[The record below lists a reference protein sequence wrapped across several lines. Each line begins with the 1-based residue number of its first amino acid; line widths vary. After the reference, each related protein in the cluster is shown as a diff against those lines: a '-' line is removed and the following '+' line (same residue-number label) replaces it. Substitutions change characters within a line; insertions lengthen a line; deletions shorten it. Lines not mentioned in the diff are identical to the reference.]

1 MRDLYQ
7 YATAY
12 RVFGMAPAPERYFCE
27 RYLRPESQ
35 AIQRVTAEPRLWE
48 GFGLEQR
55 DQQLLLANFVQG
67 DRAAFEQV
75 VALYERRVAR
85 LAHRLLGWTPD
96 VEDVVQDVFL
106 AVYQQAHK
114 FRGDSEL
121 WPWLTAITVN
131 KCRSRMRRHFLKLRW
146 LQSTA
151 SRLAEAA
158 DADQP
163 TLRDETSA
171 KVRTAVRALPAK
183 DREVVV
189 LYYLED
195 RTVAEMSRLLGWSEN
210 AIDVRL
216 HRARKR
222 LKDLLGDF
230 AEA

>member
-1 MRDLYQ
+1 MFALP
-7 YATAY
+7 A
-12 RVFGMAPAPERYFCE
+12 APEADFSE
-27 RYLRPESQ
+27 RYQGPESQ

-55 DQQLLLANFVQG
+55 DEQLLLANFVRG
-67 DRAAFEQV
+67 DRAAFERV

-85 LAHRLLGWTPD
+85 LAQRLLGWVGD

-106 AVYQQAHK
+106 AVYEQSHK

-131 KCRSRMRRHFLKLRW
+131 KCRSRLRRHFLKLRW
-146 LQSTA
+146 LRSAGDQ
-151 SRLAEAA
+151 LPEFVG
-158 DADQP
+158 ADQG

-171 KVRTAVRALPAK
+171 KVRTAVGALPAR
-183 DREVVV
+183 DREVIV

-195 RTVAEMSRLLGWSEN
+195 RTVIEISQLLGASEN
-210 AIDVRL
+210 AVDVRL

-222 LKDLLGDF
+222 LKELLGEF
-230 AEA
+230 VQT